1 MHRRRL
7 AWFVPFLTVACT
19 VSAVAGEFDVGG
31 EGYAFTLRDT
41 SSSALAD
48 FGLGDDGPTFHVPAP
63 LDLHGLGWRARAALT
78 FRGGAERVSAVCQHT
93 RDGARTTRVTSF
105 VGFDLTQ
112 DEDAEA
118 TLDAFDARY
127 EHRVAATERFELRL
141 QGGYRFARVSE
152 TSALTGTCPV
162 CRALLD
168 ARVAR
173 LTYASGLTAHGLRVG
188 LASDVRLAGPLHL
201 ESEGGLALLAA
212 TQEYTGES
220 FYSGLE
226 LSSRV
231 FEAASRGRV
240 RVGPIVD
247 ARSRSSLATWDLSV
261 RLRVEWKGVSA
272 GVGYRFERWSEVP
285 GPLLA
290 SELGFDGL
298 TFGLGWRFGL

>member
-1 MHRRRL
+1 MQTRCV
-7 AWFVPFLTVACT
+7 AWFVPFLTVGLT
-19 VSAVAGEFDVGG
+19 MSAAAGEFEVGG

-41 SSSALAD
+41 RPSALED
-48 FGLGDDGPTFHVPAP
+48 FGLGDDGPTFHLPDP
-63 LDLHGLGWRARAALT
+63 LDLHALGWRARAT
-78 FRGGAERVSAVCQHT
+78 FTFHDGAARVSAVWQRT
-93 RDGARTTRVTSF
+93 RDGVRTTRVTSF

-112 DEDAEA
+112 DEDAAA

-127 EHRVAATERFELRL
+127 EHRVAVSGRFELRL

-152 TSALTGTCPV
+152 TSTLTGTCPV

-168 ARVAR
+168 ARIAR
-173 LTYASGLTAHGLRVG
+173 LTYASGLSAHGLRVG

-201 ESEGGLALLAA
+201 ESEAGLALLAA
-212 TQEYTGES
+212 TQKYTGES

-226 LSSRV
+226 LSSRI

-240 RVGPIVD
+240 RVGPIVE
-247 ARSRSSLATWDLSV
+247 ARARGSLATWDLAA

-290 SELGFDGL
+290 SDLGFDGL